1 MDLNATSMFVSAVQ
15 AGSMSAGAARIGVP
29 LPTISRRVRQLER
42 ELGVQLLERSAK
54 GIQLTDAGTRL
65 YEHASRGLDVLA
77 EGEVAVRSD
86 QARLKGRLRISLPPA
101 FGPWW
106 TLLEAFQREF
116 PDIQLSVFS
125 TERRVDLIQD
135 GIDVAL
141 RVGAI
146 VHETMIARRILRY
159 RHVLVASPELLR
171 QLGEPKSVD
180 DLHRFPCATWM
191 AFPSARTLWRLGEIT
206 FEPDPF
212 LATNDYQHLCHRAVA
227 GDVVTELPQF
237 MAEREF
243 ARKSL
248 RPLLTRHPFPEQEI
262 NLLYPSHRHPSGIV
276 RAYLDYCQQNAVEH
290 LQQCRRDPSGKAPTS
305 VPLRKET
312 RVPKSRK

>member
-1 MDLNATSMFVSAVQ
+1 MDLNAISMFVSAVQ

-54 GIQLTDAGTRL
+54 GIQLTEAGARL

-77 EGEVAVRSD
+77 EGEAAVRSD
-86 QARLKGRLRISLPPA
+86 QARLKGRLRLSLPQA
-101 FGPWW
+101 FEPWW
-106 TLLEAFQREF
+106 TLLEAFQRKF
-116 PDIQLSVFS
+116 PEIHLSIFS

-146 VHETMIARRILRY
+146 VDESMVARRILKY

-171 QLGEPKSVD
+171 QLGDPKSVD
-180 DLHRFPCATWM
+180 DLHRFPCATWT

-206 FEPDPF
+206 FEPDPL
-212 LATNDYQHLCHRAVA
+212 LATNDYQHLCRRAIA
-227 GDVVTELPQF
+227 GDVVTELPSF
-237 MAEREF
+237 IAEREF
-243 ARKSL
+243 ARGSL
-248 RPLLTRHPFPEQEI
+248 RPLLSRHPFPEQEL
-262 NLLYPSHRHPSGIV
+262 NLLYPSHRHPSSIV
-276 RAYLDYCQQNAVEH
+276 RAYLDFCQQNAVEH
-290 LQQCRRDPSGKAPTS
+290 LQQGHRNQSDEAR
-305 VPLRKET
+305 T
-312 RVPKSRK
+312 RVQSRKGTRALKSRR